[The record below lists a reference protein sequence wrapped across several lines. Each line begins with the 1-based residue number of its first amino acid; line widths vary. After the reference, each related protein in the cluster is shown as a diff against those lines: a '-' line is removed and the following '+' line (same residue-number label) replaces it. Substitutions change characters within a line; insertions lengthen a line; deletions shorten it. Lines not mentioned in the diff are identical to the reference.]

1 MSALTGATVFM
12 TLRSEDPTIGRV
24 KGLNEQAKRFHEFHR
39 RVHADL
45 ENREDLKVADY
56 AAKIERDLND
66 ITAGMSEPRTGPGKP
81 RRRSPTAQRSLLDGW
96 SCTSSQPARRP
107 LSGRARDKRRG

>member
-1 MSALTGATVFM
+1 M

-24 KGLNEQAKRFHEFHR
+24 KGLNEQAKRFHEFYR

-45 ENREDLKVADY
+45 ETREDLKVADY

-66 ITAGMSEPRTGPGKP
+66 ITAGMSEPRNRAWQTAKTVADGAEISP
-81 RRRSPTAQRSLLDGW
+81 RRMVVHEQPTGTSAAQRS
-96 SCTSSQPARRP
+96 SSR
-107 LSGRARDKRRG
+107 